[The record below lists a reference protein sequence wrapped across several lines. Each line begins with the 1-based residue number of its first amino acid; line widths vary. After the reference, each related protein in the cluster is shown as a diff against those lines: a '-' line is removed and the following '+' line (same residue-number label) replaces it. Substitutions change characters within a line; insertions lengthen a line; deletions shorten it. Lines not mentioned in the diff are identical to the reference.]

1 MEAILIQYPRGS
13 VAVAWLDPV
22 TGLVKTSHPGLSATL
37 RRGMKDWCG
46 RILFPFNG
54 RAFLSATYDHF
65 FLNGYHVRWVHG
77 VAAGSLW
84 QGRCN

>member
-1 MEAILIQYPRGS
+1 
-13 VAVAWLDPV
+13 
-22 TGLVKTSHPGLSATL
+22 
-37 RRGMKDWCG
+37 MKDWCG